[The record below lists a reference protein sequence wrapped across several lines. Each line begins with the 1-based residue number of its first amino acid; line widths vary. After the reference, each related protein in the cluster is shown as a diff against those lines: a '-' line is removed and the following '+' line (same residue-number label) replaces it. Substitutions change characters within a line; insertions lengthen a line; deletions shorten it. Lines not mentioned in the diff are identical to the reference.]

1 MIDALIMGLAHGVPY
16 LAEADV
22 RPRETVC
29 ERVAL
34 FNCWRHATPTHHTY
48 LLDEHGTHLHSHW
61 H

>member
-29 ERVAL
+29 E
-34 FNCWRHATPTHHTY
+34 
-48 LLDEHGTHLHSHW
+48 
-61 H
+61 